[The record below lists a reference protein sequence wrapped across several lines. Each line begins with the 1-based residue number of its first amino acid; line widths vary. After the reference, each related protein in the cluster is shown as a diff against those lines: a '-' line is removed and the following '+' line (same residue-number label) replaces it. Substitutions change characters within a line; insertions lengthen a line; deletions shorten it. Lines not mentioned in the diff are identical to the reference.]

1 MLVYKYRGGDK
12 KIFKRDLKALEKNYF
27 WSSNFKD
34 LNDPLENSINE
45 DVFKK
50 EITLLERIFGKKSK
64 VEISR
69 VNNSFENILSQ
80 NSKIGIY
87 SLSKSFEE
95 KLLWSYYANAH
106 KGFCIEYDLEKLL
119 TNHLGNDRYSFSV
132 IYKKNYPEVSL
143 LDIPS
148 NSKSNNLLQKAFGT
162 KSKEWEH
169 EKEYRIV
176 TDELGEHN
184 YDYKAVKSI
193 YFGLKMDENQ
203 KNLIIDRLSG
213 RGIKYYQ
220 MVQLE
225 NNYDLKAVPLENNY
239 DSEITYL
246 TQISNEITGSET
258 INYSIIDKFYKSFN
272 CEVQVKVELENKI
285 SEETIMKLSNMLKEH
300 LFQREKKIYIYYYL
314 KNENNNNVPWSIFN
328 FSEGKT
334 EITINDFTQKN
345 ENKQNT

>member
-1 MLVYKYRGGDK
+1 MLVYKYRGGN
-12 KIFKRDLKALEKNYF
+12 FERDLKSLEKNYF

-34 LNDPLENSINE
+34 LNDPLENAINE

-50 EITLLERIFGKKSK
+50 EITLLQRIFGKKSK
-64 VEISR
+64 EEIVT

-80 NSKIGIY
+80 NLNVGIY

-95 KLLWSYYANAH
+95 KLLWSYYSNSH
-106 KGFCIEYDLEKLL
+106 KGFCIEYDLDKLL
-119 TNHLGNDRYSFSV
+119 TNHLGNERYSFPV
-132 IYKKNYPEVSL
+132 IYKKNHPKVSL

-148 NSKSNNLLQKAFGT
+148 ISKSINLLQKAFGT
-162 KSKEWEH
+162 KSMEWEH
-169 EKEYRIV
+169 EKEYRII
-176 TDELGEHN
+176 TDEIGEHN

-193 YFGLKMDENQ
+193 YFGLKMSEKE
-203 KNLIIDRLSG
+203 KNLIIERLRG

-225 NNYDLKAVPLENNY
+225 KNYGMKAVQLENNN

-246 TQISNEITGSET
+246 TQFSNEINGSDT
-258 INYSIIDKFYKSFN
+258 IKFSILDTPFYKSKW
-272 CEVQVKVELENKI
+272 ETQVKIELESKI
-285 SEETIMKLSNMLKEH
+285 SEDTIMKLSSMLKEH

-314 KNENNNNVPWSIFN
+314 KYENNNNVPWSIFN

>member
-1 MLVYKYRGGDK
+1 MLVYKYRGGDD
-12 KIFKRDLKALEKNYF
+12 KIFERDLNSLEKNYF
-27 WSSNFKD
+27 WSSNFND

-50 EITLLERIFGKKSK
+50 EITLLDRIFGKKSK
-64 VEISR
+64 KEFSR
-69 VNNSFENILSQ
+69 VKNSFENLLSQ
-80 NSKIGIY
+80 NLNIGIY

-106 KGFCIEYDLEKLL
+106 KGFCIEYDLDKLL
-119 TNHLGNDRYSFSV
+119 TDHVDKERYSFPV
-132 IYKKNYPEVSL
+132 IYKKSHPKVSL

-148 NSKSNNLLQKAFGT
+148 ISKSTNLVQKAFGT
-162 KSKEWEH
+162 KSMEWEH

-176 TDELGEHN
+176 TNEFGKHN

-193 YFGLKMDENQ
+193 YFGLKMGENE
-203 KNLIIDRLSG
+203 KNLIIDRLRG

-220 MVQLE
+220 MIQLE
-225 NNYDLKAVPLENNY
+225 NNYGLKAVPLENNN

-246 TQISNEITGSET
+246 TQISNEITGSEI
-258 INYSIIDKFYKSFN
+258 INYSIIDKFYKSYN

-285 SEETIMKLSNMLKEH
+285 SKETIMKLSNMLKEH

-314 KNENNNNVPWSIFN
+314 KNEHNEGVPWSIFN
-328 FSEGKT
+328 FSNGER